1 MVYLKKMNFEDAKV
15 EWEFF
20 QSCPAEN
27 GVDNEFMGKGFE
39 EFCSKGI
46 AVNLAVARG
55 ENLINGF
62 VPETYFFLYDSEV
75 GAGKIVGLFRV
86 RHFLNDSLF
95 WGSGHIGYI
104 IHPEFRGRGYGTL
117 GLKLAI
123 DELKKLDDFVEDEI
137 FLRCLRSNEASL
149 KVMLKNG
156 GNLHHQDDK
165 YNYVRIK
172 VRKF

>member
-1 MVYLKKMNFEDAKV
+1 MVYLKEMNFEDAKV

-27 GVDNEFMGKGFE
+27 GVDNEFMGMGFE

-95 WGSGHIGYI
+95 GAVVILGILFILSFVGEVMVLWG
-104 IHPEFRGRGYGTL
+104 
-117 GLKLAI
+117 
-123 DELKKLDDFVEDEI
+123 
-137 FLRCLRSNEASL
+137 
-149 KVMLKNG
+149 
-156 GNLHHQDDK
+156 
-165 YNYVRIK
+165 
-172 VRKF
+172 